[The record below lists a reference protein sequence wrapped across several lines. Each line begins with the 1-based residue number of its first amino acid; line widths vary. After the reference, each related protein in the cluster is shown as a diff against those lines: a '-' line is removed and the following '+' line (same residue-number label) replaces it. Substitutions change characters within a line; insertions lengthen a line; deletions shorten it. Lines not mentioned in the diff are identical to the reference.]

1 MSKIKFFLTILF
13 APVFLFLI
21 INCIVLV
28 NQLKVLKNDSSI
40 WGQIAVVFSLLGIV
54 FFIYY
59 IYKSIK
65 NKLFIINI
73 ANDRISFFSSYASI
87 LTVVSSMIMGYE
99 SIMPVITLGAGN
111 FTNVF
116 IILYLFNV
124 SKMYEGEFTNE
135 FKLLYSDS
143 KYKKW
148 FLLFNKSMFSL
159 NVKFNNDGVMVNNSY
174 IEKDSIKYYEELF
187 EKRLTKLSKDELKLV
202 EMNAI

>member
-21 INCIVLV
+21 MNCIVLI
-28 NQLKVLKNDSSI
+28 NQIKVLNNDSNLCVQLS
-40 WGQIAVVFSLLGIV
+40 VVFSLLGIG

-65 NKLFIINI
+65 NKVFIINI
-73 ANDRISFFSSYASI
+73 ANDRVSFFSSYASI
-87 LTVVSSMIMGYE
+87 LTVVSSMIIGYE

-111 FTNVF
+111 FTNIF
-116 IILYLFNV
+116 IILYFFNV
-124 SKMYEGEFTNE
+124 SKMYESEFTDE
-135 FKLLYSDS
+135 FKLLYSDT

-148 FLLFNKSMFSL
+148 FLLFSKSMFSL
-159 NVKFNNDGVMVNNSY
+159 NVNFNNDGVMVNNSY
-174 IEKDSIKYYEELF
+174 IEKDSIKYYEDMF

>member
-21 INCIVLV
+21 MNCIVLV

-148 FLLFNKSMFSL
+148 FLLFSKSMFSL

>member
-116 IILYLFNV
+116 IILYFFNV

>member
-21 INCIVLV
+21 MNCIVLV

-116 IILYLFNV
+116 IILYFFNV

>member
-65 NKLFIINI
+65 SKLFIINI

-116 IILYLFNV
+116 IILYFFNV

>member
-21 INCIVLV
+21 INGIVLV

-40 WGQIAVVFSLLGIV
+40 WVQLPVVFSLLGIG

-65 NKLFIINI
+65 NKVFIINM
-73 ANDRISFFSSYASI
+73 ANDRVSFFSSYASI

-99 SIMPVITLGAGN
+99 SIMPVITLGVGN

-116 IILYLFNV
+116 IILYFFNV
-124 SKMYEGEFTNE
+124 SKMYEGEFTDE
-135 FKLLYSDS
+135 FKLLFSDS

-148 FLLFNKSMFSL
+148 FLLFSKSMFSL

-174 IEKDSIKYYEELF
+174 IEKDSIKYYEEMF